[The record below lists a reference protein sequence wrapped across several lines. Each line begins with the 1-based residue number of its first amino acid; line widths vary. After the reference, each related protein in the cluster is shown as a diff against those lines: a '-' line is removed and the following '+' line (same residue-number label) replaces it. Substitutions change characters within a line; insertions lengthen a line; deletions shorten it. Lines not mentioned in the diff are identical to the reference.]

1 MYGNAKN
8 TANYLAES
16 ETLPMFALRTGTIRT
31 SNVHNVDAITALS
44 LVHFY
49 VRSRDQFAK
58 LGGNASFCT
67 YINRIFDDKCELVS
81 RIRSRRKVRP
91 SQTYSLRNRLHLLL
105 LHPSTTGNAIGFR
118 ETSTEPN
125 SPTCPKSTWSI
136 LTGQSLTATSNSHAT
151 TFPPKLSMM
160 KFIPHSLSAVPSSSL
175 CPNIRERISMILPLT
190 NA

>member
-1 MYGNAKN
+1 MYDNAKN
-8 TANYLAES
+8 TANYLAKS

-125 SPTCPKSTWSI
+125 SPTCPKSTWS
-136 LTGQSLTATSNSHAT
+136 TSTDRFRAATLNLPAT
-151 TFPPKLSMM
+151 TFLPRSSMM
-160 KFIPHSLSAVPSSSL
+160 KSIRRSLSAVRSSSS
-175 CPNIRERISMILPLT
+175 CPNIRERTSMTLRPIS
-190 NA
+190 A